1 MLKSIYNNY
10 KKQAR
15 NTAVGWLLTSIMV
28 VIFISFTIIMVEYA
42 IPSKNIKLIIVLS
55 IIYFCVNIL
64 RTITT
69 FFEDLNGESFIKE
82 LEADYREKIYFKI
95 QDLKENE
102 LDQIKAGEILENMLN
117 DTKNIARFYSDGI
130 IRSYC
135 GGIVRLLG
143 TIFVLMY
150 LNVPIM
156 IVVLFIY
163 ILGFVIT
170 NLFNKK
176 SIEYTKLKRK
186 INAKILNWSND
197 QIYGFSTI
205 KILLIEGQ
213 RAKELSELIKEYNNT
228 TNKLE
233 KNIRTYTYL
242 YEFIIS
248 FIIVF
253 NVCYGSIGVVNGL
266 ISYGSLI
273 VLVRYIS
280 TPETYAKWVIEGFQ
294 IRNLGKISYNR
305 IMDLLNKKE
314 EDIKIGEKIDVIEKI
329 KFDNVN
335 FSYDNR
341 NNVLTKINIEA
352 NKGDKIALIGK
363 TGCGKTS
370 LVNLICRF
378 YDLDSGE
385 ILINEK
391 NYKNYSLESLR
402 SKIGYIMQNVVIFDG
417 TILENINYVNNDVS
431 RDEIINI
438 CKKLKLHDKI
448 IDLSNGY
455 DTFITSDTDLLSTG
469 EKQLLNFARVMVEKT
484 EIIIL
489 DEATASLSYNSEM
502 LIRNAIE
509 EITKNKISFIIA
521 HRLSTIKECSQIL
534 YLDKGKIIERGNHE
548 ELINKKSNYFQLL
561 TKDSKAK

>member
-69 FFEDLNGESFIKE
+69 FFEDLNGESFVKE

-102 LDQIKAGEILENMLN
+102 LNQIKAGEILENMLN
-117 DTKNIARFYSDGI
+117 DTKEIARFYSDGI

-205 KILLIEGQ
+205 KTLLIEGQ
-213 RAKELSELIKEYNNT
+213 RAKELSELIKEYNNA

-329 KFDNVN
+329 KFDNVD

-341 NNVLTKINIEA
+341 NNILTKINIEA

-448 IDLSNGY
+448 IELENGY

-469 EKQLLNFARVMVEKT
+469 EKQLLNFARVMVEKP

>member
-15 NTAVGWLLTSIMV
+15 NTAIVWFLTSIMV
-28 VIFISFTIIMVEYA
+28 VIFISFTIVMVEYA
-42 IPSKNIKLIIVLS
+42 IPSKNIKLIIILS
-55 IIYFCVNIL
+55 VIYFCVNIF
-64 RTITT
+64 RAITT
-69 FFEDLNGESFIKE
+69 FFEDINSESFIKE

-95 QDLKENE
+95 QDLKESE
-102 LDQIKAGEILENMLN
+102 LDQIKTGEVLENILN
-117 DTKNIARFYSDGI
+117 DTKEMARFYSNGVV
-130 IRSYC
+130 RSYC

-143 TIFVLMY
+143 TIFILMY

-156 IVVLFIY
+156 IVALFIY
-163 ILGFVIT
+163 IFGFIIT
-170 NLFNKK
+170 YVFNKK
-176 SIEYTKLKRK
+176 SIEYIKLKRK

-197 QIYGFSTI
+197 QIYES
-205 KILLIEGQ
+205 Q
-213 RAKELSELIKEYNNT
+213 RMKELSELIKEYNDV

-266 ISYGSLI
+266 ISYGALT

-280 TPETYAKWVIEGFQ
+280 SPETYAKWVIEGFQ
-294 IRNLGKISYNR
+294 IRNLGRISYNK
-305 IMDLLNKKE
+305 IMDLLNRE
-314 EDIKIGEKIDVIEKI
+314 EENIKIGEEIDTIKKI
-329 KFDNVN
+329 KFNNVD
-335 FSYDNR
+335 FSYDNK
-341 NNVLTKINIEA
+341 NKILTKINIEA

-378 YDLDSGE
+378 YDLSSGE

-417 TILENINYVNNDVS
+417 TILDNINYVNNDVS
-431 RDEIINI
+431 REEIINI
-438 CKKLKLHDKI
+438 CKKLKIHDKI
-448 IDLSNGY
+448 INLENGY

-469 EKQLLNFARVMVEKT
+469 EKQLLNFARVMVEDP

-489 DEATASLSYNSEM
+489 DEATASLSYKSEM
-502 LIRNAIE
+502 LIRNAID

-534 YLDKGKIIERGNHE
+534 YLDKGKIIEQGTHK
-548 ELINKKSNYFQLL
+548 ELIDKKGSYFKLL
-561 TKDSKAK
+561 TEDSKVK

>member
-15 NTAVGWLLTSIMV
+15 NTAIGWFLTSIMV
-28 VIFISFTIIMVEYA
+28 VLFISFTIIMVEYA
-42 IPSKNIKLIIVLS
+42 IPSKNIELIIVLS
-55 IIYFCVNIL
+55 VIYFCINIL
-64 RTITT
+64 RAIAT
-69 FFEDLNGESFIKE
+69 FFEDLNSESFIKE

-95 QDLKENE
+95 QDLKESE
-102 LDQIKAGEILENMLN
+102 LDQIKTGEILENILN
-117 DTKNIARFYSDGI
+117 DTKEIARFYSDGVV
-130 IRSYC
+130 RSYC

-156 IVVLFIY
+156 IVVLLIY
-163 ILGFVIT
+163 ILGFIIT
-170 NLFNKK
+170 YLFNKK
-176 SIEYTKLKRK
+176 STEYTKLKRK

-205 KILLIEGQ
+205 KTLLIENQ
-213 RAKELSELIKEYNNT
+213 RAKELSELIKEYNEA

-233 KNIRTYTYL
+233 KNIRIYTYL

-248 FIIVF
+248 FIVVF
-253 NVCYGSIGVVNGL
+253 NVCYGSIGVENGL

-280 TPETYAKWVIEGFQ
+280 SPETYAKWVIEGFQ

-305 IMDLLNKKE
+305 IMELLNKKE
-314 EDIKIGEKIDVIEKI
+314 ENIKLGEAIDVVKKI
-329 KFDNVN
+329 KFNNVD
-335 FSYDNR
+335 FSYDNK
-341 NNVLTKINIEA
+341 NKVLTKINIEA

-370 LVNLICRF
+370 LVNIICRF
-378 YDLDSGE
+378 YDLNSGE

-391 NYKNYSLESLR
+391 DYRTYSLESLR
-402 SKIGYIMQNVVIFDG
+402 SKIGYIMQNVVVFDG
-417 TILENINYVNNDVS
+417 TILENINYVNNNVS
-431 RDEIINI
+431 REDIISI
-438 CKKLKLHDKI
+438 CKKLKLHNKI
-448 IDLSNGY
+448 MELDNGY
-455 DTFITSDTDLLSTG
+455 DTFVTSDTDLLSTG
-469 EKQLLNFARVMVEKT
+469 EKQLLNFARVMVENP

-534 YLDKGKIIERGNHE
+534 YLDKGKIIEQGNHK
-548 ELINKKSNYFQLL
+548 ELMNRKGNYFKLL
-561 TKDSKAK
+561 TEDSKF

>member
-117 DTKNIARFYSDGI
+117 DTKEIARFYSDGI

-143 TIFVLMY
+143 TILVLMY

-205 KILLIEGQ
+205 KTLLIEGQ
-213 RAKELSELIKEYNNT
+213 RAKELSELIKEYNNA

-431 RDEIINI
+431 REEIINI

-469 EKQLLNFARVMVEKT
+469 EKQLLNFARVMVEKP

>member
-102 LDQIKAGEILENMLN
+102 LDQIKAGEILENMLD
-117 DTKNIARFYSDGI
+117 DTKDIARFYSDGI